1 MDTDFSCCLQ
11 SRDVELVWSVI
22 KHSILTAM
30 HKFIP
35 KVKLRSHQR
44 PKWFTP
50 DIQHHLNCT
59 RTLRRR
65 HNTHPTPLT
74 LQKLQHAEHIL
85 QEKMTVAK
93 RTYEFNLVH
102 TFALSNN
109 SRIYKYIDSLS
120 GNSAISPT
128 VSLDSTLATS
138 DYDKANPLQPVLS
151 FSIYYQLT
159 QLSPHSPL
167 TNSSTHHS

>member
-1 MDTDFSCCLQ
+1 MFVFSPNNTYPSPRTTFYSLLTFVHGLQPTLKLLHTLCLDFSKADLTGLSSFLMDTDFSCCFQ

-85 QEKMTVAK
+85 QEKMTMAK
-93 RTYEFNLVH
+93 RAYEFNLVH
-102 TFALSNN
+102 TFASSNN
-109 SRIYKYIDSLS
+109 SRIYK
-120 GNSAISPT
+120 
-128 VSLDSTLATS
+128 
-138 DYDKANPLQPVLS
+138 
-151 FSIYYQLT
+151 
-159 QLSPHSPL
+159 
-167 TNSSTHHS
+167 